1 MKLKY
6 FFPFFVAV
14 IAAMFTSCSD
24 DNDPTYFD
32 EIRVSQ
38 SYVSLSTSGGSTSID
53 IKANGEWTV
62 SEIPEWLTVTPASGS
77 GNGTIT
83 FSADAGEGRTAE
95 VLITCAGKTQHIN
108 IIQGIAT
115 VSNATCAEVLAGPDS
130 KTYRVTGTVTKI
142 VNTTYGNWYMDDGTG
157 VLYI

>member
-53 IKANGEWTV
+53 IKANGE
-62 SEIPEWLTVTPASGS
+62 
-77 GNGTIT
+77 
-83 FSADAGEGRTAE
+83 
-95 VLITCAGKTQHIN
+95 
-108 IIQGIAT
+108 
-115 VSNATCAEVLAGPDS
+115 
-130 KTYRVTGTVTKI
+130 
-142 VNTTYGNWYMDDGTG
+142 
-157 VLYI
+157 